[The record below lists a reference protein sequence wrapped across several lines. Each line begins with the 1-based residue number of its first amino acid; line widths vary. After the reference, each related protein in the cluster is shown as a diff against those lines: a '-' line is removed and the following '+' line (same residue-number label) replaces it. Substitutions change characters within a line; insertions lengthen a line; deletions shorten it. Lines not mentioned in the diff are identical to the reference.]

1 MWTIFKSLLNL
12 LQYCFCFG
20 SDACGILAPLPGI
33 QPIPPALEVKFNH
46 WKTTGKPGKSLF
58 STLTKLFLCLLFTS
72 KSYIYKSLTRHM
84 VWYVCSHS
92 VGFSFYFLISFE
104 AQRFLIIVLVDSLGF
119 SKCSGKKKVMSP
131 TDRVNFTPSFP
142 IWKFYF
148 F

>member
-1 MWTIFKSLLNL
+1 MNHFQIFIEFVTILLLFWLWCMWDLSSPTRDPTHTS
-12 LQYCFCFG
+12 CTG
-20 SDACGILAPLPGI
+20 SQIH
-33 QPIPPALEVKFNH
+33 H
-46 WKTTGKPGKSLF
+46 WKTTGKPGKSLLP
-58 STLTKLFLCLLFTS
+58 TLTKLFLCVLFTS

-104 AQRFLIIVLVDSLGF
+104 AHRFLIIVLVDSLGF